1 VYGENDS
8 PAAAPNWGGISND
21 YGYRRLQ
28 SMRMRP
34 VVTDVAWSFC
44 VSVCSINQSIN
55 QSIDRSID
63 QSVNQSAVYLLC
75 SKPKN
80 YET

>member
-8 PAAAPNWGGISND
+8 PAAAPNWGINFMITVTV
-21 YGYRRLQ
+21 RPHRMQ
-28 SMRMRP
+28 SMRMQP

-55 QSIDRSID
+55 QST
-63 QSVNQSAVYLLC
+63 VCLLC